1 MKMKSSPQS
10 PPELSTS
17 LRPLLVLDQVRTVLP
32 YLSPPQL
39 ECAQLWI
46 DEARILQDFSF
57 TLATLVERMWG
68 LTYEEVAFARLRIYG
83 PFTVNWIQRT
93 IPDLRPTQMVMA
105 QWIVEHNRLMME
117 CPKPVVSGSHRTLQ
131 RLITPDILAGLLGL
145 SASQRKR
152 VGRRL
157 RLLGDVWDPTGQY
170 PYTTADGLWGA
181 AVQMERRWWQSL
193 WPGRL
198 LQRPVT
204 VNQVIGVFPRLEPDV
219 VDQVAQ
225 FLKQRIWRVGRAS
238 ATLED
243 MVLYLQREK
252 HVSDADVHY
261 ARRRLGLEQ
270 EHTKSL
276 QPH

>member
-1 MKMKSSPQS
+1 MKSSPQN

-17 LRPLLVLDQVRTVLP
+17 LRPPLVLDQVRTVLP
-32 YLSPPQL
+32 YLFPPQL

-57 TLATLVERMWG
+57 TLVTLVERMWG
-68 LTYEEVAFARLRIYG
+68 LTYDEVAFARLRIYG
-83 PFTVNWIQRT
+83 PFTVGWIQRA
-93 IPDLRPTQMVMA
+93 IPDLRPTQMVLA
-105 QWIVEHNRLMME
+105 QWIVEHNRLTME
-117 CPKPVVSGSHRTLQ
+117 CPKPGVSGSHRALQ

-157 RLLGDVWDPTGQY
+157 RPLGDVWDPTGQY

-181 AVQMERRWWQSL
+181 VVQMERRWWRSL
-193 WPGRL
+193 WPGRS
-198 LQRPVT
+198 QERPVT
-204 VNQVIGVFPRLEPDV
+204 VNQVIGVFPRLEPDA
-219 VDQVAQ
+219 VDRAAQ
-225 FLKQRIWRVGRAS
+225 FLKRRVWRVGRES

-243 MVLYLQREK
+243 MMLYLQREK

-270 EHTKSL
+270 EHTTRL
-276 QPH
+276 QAH